1 MKKLLDAALFL
12 VAATTGITGLGIL
25 LVLAITE
32 ELPPPHTPTITLDSP
47 IGGEGP
53 SEEFDVDRLRDL
65 CKVQWPSSIAGART
79 EEARR
84 KACRAFGE

>member
-1 MKKLLDAALFL
+1 MRKLLDAAVFL
-12 VAATTGITGLGIL
+12 VAATAGITGFGIL

-32 ELPPPHTPTITLDSP
+32 DLPPRHTPPITLDSP
-47 IGGEGP
+47 IGGDGP
-53 SEEFDVDRLRDL
+53 SEDFDVDRLRDL
-65 CKVQWPSSIAGART
+65 CKVQWPESIAGSGT